1 MDDYETN
8 KKKHGLVA
16 LIGLVWCGVWIWILS
31 TEVAYLNKNYIA
43 PAGKVSQDTTT

>member
-16 LIGLVWCGVWIWILS
+16 LIGLAWCAIWIWVLS
-31 TEVAYLNKNYIA
+31 SEIAYLN
-43 PAGKVSQDTTT
+43 